1 MSRPIACRR
10 NRAHETYDGGSGVD
24 TLALRL
30 GNPDWF
36 NPQFQADLASY
47 LVFLKAHTNART
59 GEADNAVFQFKTFD
73 LKASAFENVVPYV
86 DGRALEPRDE
96 AVIARTDNV
105 TTDEDH
111 AESFASVLA
120 NDVVPDLA
128 RTVELLSGPAQG
140 VLTFNPGT
148 SGNPDGSFTYDPHG
162 AFEYLR
168 EDQSATVDF
177 TYKVTDADGD
187 FNIGTARIS
196 ITGINDAPLAR
207 NDAYAFF
214 EDGQAGMNSPSHVP
228 AGKQLL
234 LLANDTDVEN
244 NALAIV
250 GVSAAGHGTVQIVDG
265 PDLDSRPGDAVYHTP
280 NADYAGPDGFD
291 YTISDGHGGSA
302 VAHASVTIEAVAD
315 LPALGYQIL
324 AGASINEVVVRVT
337 ATQTDADAS
346 EYIDR
351 IELGGLP
358 PGVTV
363 AGGAIFNPATE
374 PGQIVQ
380 DFVLTL
386 PAGQDTDFDLGITA
400 VAKERANGDEQ
411 SSSISVPIAFEHDD
425 HAFQKSFAVTDASL
439 FNGHSDFRDDRFLGY
454 QGDPGSKSDG
464 GAIGYRPMPT
474 TCRSAS
480 PAI

>member
-1 MSRPIACRR
+1 MGDGSFDGGGRLR
-10 NRAHETYDGGSGVD
+10 NASGGGTSGKSVFSDYLEGGAGNDRLFAEKGNDVASYSVAENIGARDTYDGGSGVD

-30 GNPDWF
+30 GNPEWF

-59 GEADNAVFQFKTFD
+59 GEADNAVFQFKSFD

-86 DGRALEPRDE
+86 DGRALDPRDE

-111 AESFASVLA
+111 AKSFASVLA

-148 SGNPDGSFTYDPHG
+148 SGNPNGSFTYDPHG

-168 EDQSATVDF
+168 EDQSAAVSF
-177 TYKVTDADGD
+177 TYRVTDADGD
-187 FNIGTARIS
+187 SDVGTAS
-196 ITGINDAPLAR
+196 IAIAGVNDAPLAR

-234 LLANDTDVEN
+234 VLANDTDVEN
-244 NALAIV
+244 NTLAVV

-265 PDLDSRPGDAVYHTP
+265 PDLDSRPGDAVYYTP

-302 VAHASVTIEAVAD
+302 VGPMRAPQSRPSPTCRR
-315 LPALGYQIL
+315 
-324 AGASINEVVVRVT
+324 S
-337 ATQTDADAS
+337 ATRS
-346 EYIDR
+346 W
-351 IELGGLP
+351 P
-358 PGVTV
+358 
-363 AGGAIFNPATE
+363 
-374 PGQIVQ
+374 
-380 DFVLTL
+380 
-386 PAGQDTDFDLGITA
+386 
-400 VAKERANGDEQ
+400 
-411 SSSISVPIAFEHDD
+411 VPR
-425 HAFQKSFAVTDASL
+425 STRSWSASL
-439 FNGHSDFRDDRFLGY
+439 R
-454 QGDPGSKSDG
+454 P
-464 GAIGYRPMPT
+464 RPMPT
-474 TCRSAS
+474 PPSTSIVSSSAVFP
-480 PAI
+480 PA